1 MRIFVNMNY
10 TLFLTL
16 LLAYVAVLVVV
27 GRITAR
33 GGSNET
39 FFTAG
44 RNANWLLVSFGMI
57 GASLSGVTFISV
69 PGWTANSGWTYMLM
83 VFGYLIGYA
92 IIAFVLLPVY
102 YKHRVISIYSYL
114 GDKLGTESYKTGSA
128 FFLISRIIGASAR
141 LYIVTMIVQLTICDA
156 FNVPFI
162 VTAMIVLVMIAV
174 YSASGGIATIV
185 ITDTL
190 QTTLMLLATG
200 LALYYV
206 GNAVVEQEQGLWAY
220 IASSDQFYLIEEGT
234 ARAWWK
240 QVLGGMSIAVAM
252 TGLDQDMMQKNL
264 TVRTLKGAQKN
275 MILLGITLIF
285 VNALFL
291 SLGIFLTDYAAQ
303 NGIAATGDQLFA
315 QVATSSAMPP
325 VLGAVFFLGLL
336 AAAFSSAD
344 SALASLTTAFCVDF
358 LGLKEHESTAKRN
371 KVYIGFMVIILLVM
385 IGIYQLQEETIISTL
400 FTAAGYTYGPLLGLF
415 AFALLTKRKIKH
427 WGVLAVAII
436 SPFLAYGLSLLA
448 PTVGYTIGFELLLYN
463 GAMTFVGAW
472 LISQAPS
479 KA

>member
-1 MRIFVNMNY
+1 VNVNY

-385 IGIYQLQEETIISTL
+385 IGIYQLQKETIISTL

-436 SPFLAYGLSLLA
+436 SPFLAYGLSLWA

-479 KA
+479 KV

>member
-1 MRIFVNMNY
+1 LRIFVNMNY

-436 SPFLAYGLSLLA
+436 SPFLAYGLSLWA

-479 KA
+479 KV